1 MFELLLLKYML
12 CSNSVIN
19 HVSRI
24 CAYTAFNK
32 YIHIYILTTASYNH
46 AIFYDNNV
54 LKTFREFWSTLD
66 IFKH

>member
-1 MFELLLLKYML
+1 MFELLLLKYMF

-24 CAYTAFNK
+24 YAYTAFNK

-46 AIFYDNNV
+46 AIYF
-54 LKTFREFWSTLD
+54 TTIMF
-66 IFKH
+66 